1 MTNSATPGRGS
12 RRTSIVSCAQ
22 DLAIRCGYSG
32 FTVDDLAR
40 AVGVSR
46 RTLFN
51 HVTSKEEAVLGVL
64 PALTDE
70 QARTLSEGG
79 PTGDLF
85 EDLLTTTVD
94 CLDVDGGGLDDWQRL
109 HDVIERNPELFLR
122 VDAHLGEL
130 TEHIVDQLTTR
141 DGVDRARGRMA
152 LVLVGGIVKHSV
164 EECIADPDLGPLHE
178 RIRSNLTLAR
188 DVLST

>member
-1 MTNSATPGRGS
+1 MK
-12 RRTSIVSCAQ
+12 
-22 DLAIRCGYSG
+22 CGYSG

-64 PALTDE
+64 PVLTDE
-70 QARTLSEGG
+70 QASTLREGG

-85 EDLLTTTVD
+85 EDLLTTTES
-94 CLDVDGGGLDDWQRL
+94 CLDASGGRPQDWQRM

-122 VDAHLGEL
+122 VNTHVEEL
-130 TEHIVDQLTTR
+130 ADHIVDELTAR
-141 DGVDRARGRMA
+141 EGVDPTRARMA
-152 LVLVGGIVKHSV
+152 LVIVGGIVKRSV
-164 EECIADPDLGPLHE
+164 EECIAEPDLGPLNE
-178 RIRSNLTLAR
+178 RIRANLALTR
-188 DVLST
+188 DLLST